1 MKAKNLFIIVTSLAG
16 LYSCGQ
22 SNEDKAQQM
31 AANFLNGVLYHS
43 DSYEPLQT
51 NIDSAF
57 VSLSS
62 DKEAIDLTLDMMKL
76 FPLGEEYAVN
86 IENAQR
92 SMDLCVATGLSS
104 KYIQNE
110 YNQSKKELEK
120 NQQLLDRLKERISN
134 QFDKIKARQSE
145 INTGEFKGWKVYHK
159 FKSLNGTGSIEL
171 LGEYIFFCDEN
182 FEEYQV
188 YTKEDFEA
196 ISKLMPAIIES
207 DNLTEAIE
215 KLQYIVF

>member
-1 MKAKNLFIIVTSLAG
+1 MKAKNLFIIFTSLVG

-31 AANFLNGVLYHS
+31 AADFLKGVLYHS
-43 DSYEPLQT
+43 DSYVPLQT

-62 DKEAIDLTLDMMKL
+62 DKEAIDLTLDMIKL

-92 SMDLCVATGLSS
+92 SMDMCVATGLSS

-110 YNQSKKELEK
+110 YNQAKKELEK
-120 NQQLLDRLKERISN
+120 NQQLLDRLKERICIE
-134 QFDKIKARQSE
+134 FDKIKARQSE
-145 INTGEFKGWKVYHK
+145 INTGEFRGWKVYHK
-159 FKSLNGTGSIEL
+159 FKSLNGAGSIEL
-171 LGEYIFFCDEN
+171 LGEYVFFCDEN
-182 FEEYQV
+182 FEEYQA
-188 YTKEDFEA
+188 YPKEDFET

-207 DNLTEAIE
+207 NDITEAIE
-215 KLQYIVF
+215 KLQYVVL